1 MMILFLAFLIARKV
15 ELLTLH
21 WILSNFL
28 GSFILVIII
37 LFKSEIRR
45 VLAQVG
51 RSPFVKTSE
60 EILETI
66 EEVIKAAVYL
76 SSRKTGALM
85 VLERQTGLNDY
96 LRNATILD
104 AKVSWEL
111 LVSIFYT
118 QSPLHDGAVLIQ
130 NNRLKAAGCYLP
142 LTRSTR
148 VSRSYGSRHRAALG
162 LSEETD
168 AALVV
173 VSEETGRISVAL
185 NGRFT
190 RDLDSAHLKRVLQTL
205 FVQEKGQRA
214 YWLFGPRKPGRSKGK
229 KA

>member
-1 MMILFLAFLIARKV
+1 
-15 ELLTLH
+15 
-21 WILSNFL
+21 
-28 GSFILVIII
+28 
-37 LFKSEIRR
+37 
-45 VLAQVG
+45 LAQVG

-60 EILETI
+60 EMLETI
-66 EEVIKAAVYL
+66 EEVIKASVYL
-76 SSRKTGALM
+76 SSHKTGALM
-85 VLERQTGLNDY
+85 VLEKQTGLNDY
-96 LRNATILD
+96 LRNATLMD

-111 LVSIFYT
+111 LVSIFHT
-118 QSPLHDGAVLIQ
+118 QSPLHDGAVMIQ
-130 NNRLKAAGCYLP
+130 NNRMKAAGCYLP
-142 LTRSTR
+142 LTRSTK

-168 AALVV
+168 AVLVV

-205 FVQEKGQRA
+205 FVQEKGQRT
-214 YWLFGPRKPGRSKGK
+214 YWLFGPRKPRQSKGK